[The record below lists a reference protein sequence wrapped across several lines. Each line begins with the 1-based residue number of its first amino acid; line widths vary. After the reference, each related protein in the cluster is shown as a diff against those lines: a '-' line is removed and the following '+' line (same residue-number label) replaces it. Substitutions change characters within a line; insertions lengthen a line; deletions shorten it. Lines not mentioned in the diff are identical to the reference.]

1 MKTRLNTKVGLRS
14 AFSRSLKALAPIAL
28 LTVAACSDPA
38 PETAGAQPD
47 MRRLTEEQYRNVI
60 HDVFGNHI
68 EIAGRFDPLVR
79 SEGLLAVGAR
89 SAPITPAGFE
99 QFYNVARSVANL
111 VISEDNRL
119 VLMPCEPADT
129 SRADDACAEQVL
141 SGVGRLLYRRALT
154 DSELATA
161 VEAAHTVSS
170 ELGDF
175 YQGIAFGLANMLV
188 TPSFLFNI
196 DTIEPDPDNRDGV
209 RLTGYAKA
217 SRLSFLL
224 WNTAPDDMLLRA
236 AESGALHTEKGME
249 EQVERLLASPLLERG
264 IRAFFA
270 DFLDLEKYETL
281 EKDTL
286 IYPAYSLQAAESSK
300 EQLLRTIV
308 DHVVHRDEPYPQ
320 LFTTRK
326 TFIDASLG
334 RVYRIPVTRPDGG
347 WEPYEFPEDDN
358 RAGILTQMGFLS
370 LYSHPG
376 RSSATLRGQAVRELV
391 LCQKVPDPPSNID
404 FTLFND
410 PNAPSRTARER
421 LIAHSTVPSCE
432 GCHKITDPIGLGF
445 EQFDGIGQ
453 FRTTERGAVIDPTG
467 DVDGIPFDDARGF
480 ANALESHPGVPA
492 CLANQLYTYA
502 VGRPTTRDE
511 REFMRFLEAGFAEDG
526 FHITALLRSIALSD
540 ALYAMVKPSETV
552 RAASLSNPSAEK
564 ERGS

>member
-1 MKTRLNTKVGLRS
+1 MIKNLKRTLTTGLKT
-14 AFSRSLKALAPIAL
+14 
-28 LTVAACSDPA
+28 LTPLMVFAVAACSDPA
-38 PETAGAQPD
+38 PTTNGAPPD
-47 MRRLTEEQYRNVI
+47 MRRLTEEQYRNII

-79 SEGLLAVGAR
+79 TEGLLAVGAR

-111 VISEDNRL
+111 VVRDENRL
-119 VLMPCEPADT
+119 VLIPCEPANT
-129 SRADDACAEQVL
+129 GAADDACSEQFF
-141 SGVGRLLYRRALT
+141 SGVGRMLYRRPLT
-154 DSELATA
+154 DTELSTA
-161 VEAAHTVSS
+161 VSAAHEVADA
-170 ELGDF
+170 LGDF

-196 DTIEPDPDNRDGV
+196 DTIEPDPDNKEGV
-209 RLTGYAKA
+209 RLTAYAKA

-224 WNTAPDDMLLRA
+224 WNTAPDNVLLKA
-236 AESGALHTEKGME
+236 AESGDLHTAKGLEK
-249 EQVERLLASPLLERG
+249 QVLRMLDSPLLERG
-264 IRAFFA
+264 IRAFFS
-270 DFLDLEKYETL
+270 DFLDLEKFETL

-300 EQLLRTIV
+300 EQLLLTIV
-308 DHVVHRDEPYPQ
+308 DHVVHRDAPYPE

-326 TFIDASLG
+326 TFIDPSLG
-334 RVYRIPVTRPDGG
+334 RIYRIPVSRPDGG
-347 WEPYEFPEDDN
+347 WEPYEFPADDN

-376 RSSATLRGQAVRELV
+376 RSSATLRGKAVRELV
-391 LCQKVPDPPSNID
+391 LCQKVPDPPGDID

-421 LIAHSTVPSCE
+421 LTAHATVPSCE

-445 EQFDGIGQ
+445 EQFDGVGQ
-453 FRTTERGAVIDPTG
+453 FRTAERGAVIDPTG
-467 DVDGIPFDDARGF
+467 NVDGIPFDDARGF
-480 ANALESHPGVPA
+480 AKALESHPGVPA
-492 CLANQLYTYA
+492 CFANQLYTYA

-511 REFMRFLEAGFAEDG
+511 REYLRYLEADFAEDG
-526 FHITALLRSIALSD
+526 FHISELLRSIATSD
-540 ALYAMVKPSETV
+540 ALYAVTKPSEDI
-552 RAASLSNPSAEK
+552 RAASLPTTSAER

>member
-1 MKTRLNTKVGLRS
+1 MGSRKMKLHFNTVLK
-14 AFSRSLKALAPIAL
+14 RSLKSIAPIAL
-28 LTVAACSDPA
+28 LAVAACSDPA
-38 PETAGAQPD
+38 PTTEGGTPD
-47 MRRLTEEQYRNVI
+47 MRRLTEEQYRNII

-111 VISEDNRL
+111 VISDENRL
-119 VLMPCEPADT
+119 VLIPCEPANANASDDT
-129 SRADDACAEQVL
+129 CSEQFF
-141 SGVGRLLYRRALT
+141 SGVGRMLYRRPLT
-154 DSELATA
+154 ESELSTA
-161 VEAAHTVSS
+161 VDAAHEVSES
-170 ELGDF
+170 LGDF

-196 DTIEPDPDNRDGV
+196 DAVEPDPDSKDGI
-209 RLTGYAKA
+209 RLTAYAKA

-224 WNTAPDDMLLRA
+224 WNTAPDNLLLKA
-236 AESGALHTEKGME
+236 AESGELHTQKGLDK
-249 EQVERLLASPLLERG
+249 QVDRLLASPLLERG
-264 IRAFFA
+264 IRAFFS
-270 DFLDLEKYETL
+270 DFLDLEKFETL

-300 EQLLRTIV
+300 EQLLLTIV
-308 DHVVHRDEPYPQ
+308 DHIMHRDAPYPE

-326 TFIDASLG
+326 TFIDPSLG
-334 RVYRIPVTRPDGG
+334 RIYRIPVSRPDGG
-347 WEPYEFPEDDN
+347 WEPYEFPEDDT

-376 RSSATLRGQAVRELV
+376 RSSATLRGKAVRELV
-391 LCQKVPDPPSNID
+391 LCQKVPDPPGDID

-410 PNAPSRTARER
+410 PNAPNRTARDR
-421 LIAHSTVPSCE
+421 LVAHATVPSCE

-445 EQFDGIGQ
+445 EQFDGVGQ

-467 DVDGIPFDDARGF
+467 DVDGIPFNDAKGF
-480 ANALESHPGVPA
+480 AKALESHPGVPA
-492 CLANQLYTYA
+492 CLANQMYTYA

-511 REFMRFLEAGFAEDG
+511 REFLRYLEADFAEDG
-526 FHITALLRSIALSD
+526 FHISELLRSIASSD
-540 ALYAMVKPSETV
+540 ALYAVVKPSEDV
-552 RAASLSNPSAEK
+552 RAASLVTPAAEK